1 MSGLAATTVTLVT
14 DSTASLPADWA
25 AASGVDVIPLHVV
38 LGRTSMA
45 EGVDITGE
53 QVATLLREGTEEVTT
68 SGPAPG
74 EFVEF
79 YREVARRRGVSHIVS
94 VHLSGRISRTVE
106 SAQLAAAAVRD
117 EVVVTVVDSRTLGL
131 AMGYAVCAGAEAAA
145 SGGNPAHVADVVKQW
160 SSGCSAYFYV
170 DTLEFLRRGGR
181 IGKASA
187 LLGGALAIK
196 PLLTVADGE
205 VKPWERVRTRNKA
218 LARLKAQTLAD
229 IEGHRAAGRSVKVGV
244 HHCDASERAE
254 SFAEAVRAQVS
265 TDQDLD
271 LGDCSV
277 DVVDLGAV
285 LAVHTGPGT
294 LAVVICP
301 GATTPLGPSSTPPS
315 GPTPESTT

>member
-1 MSGLAATTVTLVT
+1 MSGLLAGTVALVT
-14 DSTASLPADWA
+14 DSTASLPAHWA
-25 AASGVDVIPLHVV
+25 ASSGLDVIPLHVIV
-38 LGRTSMA
+38 GRASMA

-53 QVATLLREGTEEVTT
+53 QVATLLREGVEEVTT

-79 YREVARRRGVSHIVS
+79 YRDVARRRGVDQIVS

-106 SAQLAAAAVRD
+106 SAQLAAAVVRD

-145 SGGNPAHVADVVKQW
+145 AGATPADVADVVRQW
-160 SSGCSAYFYV
+160 AAGCSAYFYV
-170 DTLEFLRRGGR
+170 DTLEYLRRGGR

-205 VKPWERVRTRNKA
+205 VKPWERMRTRNKA
-218 LARLKAQTLAD
+218 MARLQAQSLAD
-229 IEGHRAAGRSVKVGV
+229 IQGYRTAGRSVQVGV
-244 HHCDASERAE
+244 HHCDASERAH
-254 SFAEAVRAQVS
+254 SFAEAVRAHESGTRDV
-265 TDQDLD
+265 
-271 LGDCSV
+271 GEGEGACVV
-277 DVVDLGAV
+277 DVVNLGAV

-301 GATTPLGPSSTPPS
+301 GAPPEPAGPSSTSPS
-315 GPTPESTT
+315 DSAP

>member
-1 MSGLAATTVTLVT
+1 MSELAAATVALVT
-14 DSTASLPADWA
+14 DSTASLPASWA
-25 AASGVDVIPLHVV
+25 ASSAVEVIPLHVV
-38 LGRTSMA
+38 VGRTSMA

-79 YREVARRRGVSHIVS
+79 YRDVARRRGVSHIVS

-106 SAQLAAAAVRD
+106 SAQLAAAAVCE

-131 AMGYAVCAGAEAAA
+131 AMGYAVCAAARAAA
-145 SGGNPAHVADVVKQW
+145 AGETPAQVADVVKQW

-170 DTLEFLRRGGR
+170 DTLEYLRRGGR

-218 LARLKAQTLAD
+218 MARLQAQTVAD
-229 IEGHRAAGRSVKVGV
+229 IEEHRAVGRSVQVGI

-254 SFAEAVRAQVS
+254 KFAEAVRADVS
-265 TDQDLD
+265 
-271 LGDCSV
+271 GDRESVAGGCSV

-301 GATTPLGPSSTPPS
+301 GAQRD
-315 GPTPESTT
+315 